1 MTYRFE
7 GLSETNED
15 RWQEQVVRHLGLPDW
30 EVAGPG
36 SDLELIGPAA
46 ASLLRRDGV
55 RWPPNRHFVLLVARM
70 AAGGSVLTGVD
81 GDGLFDRWRW
91 RHAMDVL
98 SRRRPPTGRDI
109 LSAAL
114 ALSPRPVRAAI
125 LGRRSGLAL
134 PWLLDGAARRVHG
147 RQIEEWAGEPRR
159 WDRRLRWY
167 ASRRYVAMFRENAR
181 SLGALAG
188 ATAVPLFLD
197 PGFLDAV
204 GREGGR
210 TGFGDR
216 TRAMGQLFGDLL
228 PEPVLARSSKA
239 EFTRV
244 FWGEACAEFARTW
257 TGEGVDH
264 DLVDAAVLART
275 WKEGP
280 GATALGATGL
290 LLQSAWLT
298 SHAARR

>member
-30 EVAGPG
+30 EVARPG

-114 ALSPRPVRAAI
+114 ALSPRPVRA
-125 LGRRSGLAL
+125 
-134 PWLLDGAARRVHG
+134 
-147 RQIEEWAGEPRR
+147 
-159 WDRRLRWY
+159 
-167 ASRRYVAMFRENAR
+167 
-181 SLGALAG
+181 
-188 ATAVPLFLD
+188 
-197 PGFLDAV
+197 
-204 GREGGR
+204 
-210 TGFGDR
+210 
-216 TRAMGQLFGDLL
+216 
-228 PEPVLARSSKA
+228 
-239 EFTRV
+239 
-244 FWGEACAEFARTW
+244 
-257 TGEGVDH
+257 
-264 DLVDAAVLART
+264 
-275 WKEGP
+275 
-280 GATALGATGL
+280 
-290 LLQSAWLT
+290 
-298 SHAARR
+298 